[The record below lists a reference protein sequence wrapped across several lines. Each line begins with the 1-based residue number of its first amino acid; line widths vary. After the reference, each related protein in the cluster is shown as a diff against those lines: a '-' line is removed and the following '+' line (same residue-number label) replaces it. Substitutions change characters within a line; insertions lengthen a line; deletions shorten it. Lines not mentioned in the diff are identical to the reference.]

1 MADISDADDALVTT
15 EWLAERL
22 GAPDVR
28 VVDATWFLPN
38 AGRDARAE
46 YAAAH
51 IPGAVYFD
59 IDEIADETSPY
70 PHAVPSAAKFSSR
83 VRKLGLGDGVK
94 VVAYDN
100 NRFVASARAWWMF
113 RHFGHRDVAVLDGG
127 LPKWLAE
134 GRPVDDAPT
143 RPAERHFTARQN
155 NLLLRELDQVRANL
169 TSRREQLVDARS
181 PGRFRGAEPEPRPG
195 LKAGHIPGSRHLFYL
210 DLVAP
215 DGTLKSA
222 GDLRGA
228 FASAGVNTAAPV
240 VTTCGSGVSAAV
252 LNLALHRLGRPDTA
266 LYDGSW
272 TEWGSQPDTPVAG
285 G

>member
-1 MADISDADDALVTT
+1 MADTSDDEALVSTD
-15 EWLAERL
+15 WLAGRL
-22 GAPDVR
+22 GAPDIR

-38 AGRDARAE
+38 VGRDARAE

-59 IDEIADETSPY
+59 IDEIADGTNPY

-83 VRKLGLGDGVK
+83 VRRLGLGDGVK

-100 NRFVASARAWWMF
+100 NRFVASARAWWTF

-127 LPKWLAE
+127 LAKWLAE
-134 GRPVDDAPT
+134 GRPVDDATVRPT
-143 RPAERHFTARQN
+143 ERHFTARQN

-169 TSRREQLVDARS
+169 TARREQLVDARS
-181 PGRFRGAEPEPRPG
+181 PGRFNGTEAEPRPG
-195 LKAGHIPGSRHLFYL
+195 LKAGHIPGSRNLFYL

-215 DGTLKSA
+215 DGTLKA
-222 GDLRGA
+222 VDELRGA
-228 FASAGVNTAAPV
+228 FAEAGVDTAAPV

-252 LNLALHRLGRPDTA
+252 LNLALYRLGRPDTA

>member
-1 MADISDADDALVTT
+1 MADPSDDALVST

-38 AGRDARAE
+38 AGRDPRAE
-46 YAAAH
+46 HAAAH
-51 IPGAVYFD
+51 IPGAVFFD
-59 IDEIADETSPY
+59 IEEIADTASPL
-70 PHAVPSAAKFSSR
+70 PHTVPSPEKFSAR
-83 VRKLGLGDGVK
+83 VRALGLGDGVK

-113 RHFGHRDVAVLDGG
+113 RLFGHRDVAVLDGG
-127 LPKWLAE
+127 LAKWLAE
-134 GRPVDDAPT
+134 GRPVEDSPV

-169 TSRREQLVDARS
+169 TGKREQLVDARA
-181 PGRFRGAEPEPRPG
+181 PGRFRGTEPEPRQG
-195 LKAGHIPGSRHLFYL
+195 LRGGHIPGSGNLFYG
-210 DLVAP
+210 DLVAA
-215 DGTLKSA
+215 DGTLKA
-222 GDLRGA
+222 PQELGRA
-228 FASAGVNTAAPV
+228 FDEAGVDIDRPV

-252 LNLALHRLGRPDTA
+252 INLALYRLGRPDAA

-272 TEWGSQPDTPVAG
+272 TEWGSQADTPIAG
-285 G
+285 S